1 MRRMLNIARVRQN
14 PRGLFSVLAAV
25 AGLALLLVVLATPKT
40 PPALAA
46 TPGAGSPLL
55 RLDIVDAASGKSM
68 PARFSL
74 VVDGVPYYPLQV
86 STNGLRFVSIHE
98 AKRQVLTVTYSRG
111 SGPVEVRLP
120 PTARNVE
127 VHATKG
133 FEFRPTLIT
142 REVSGP
148 TIDVKVPLVR
158 WTNLAT
164 QGWAAADAQVHFDRL
179 NRAEDRDWF
188 AMMAADDLTHL
199 HFMMLKGG
207 KVPGEWARQY
217 AYGRAGDANDGA
229 RLLTAGE
236 EYRDNFQG
244 HINLLGLGEI
254 IQPIMAGTR
263 DVPNY
268 PPLHTVLL
276 RARELD
282 GLPGIAHGGSLGSE
296 TTAALDTILGAVDF
310 MEIANSHLYSLD
322 LWYRLL
328 NCGYHLPPAA
338 GTDLPNF
345 PARDHWQPFLGGMRM
360 YAQVGGRRDFESW
373 KNAVKSGRTFITSG
387 PLLSIKINGRGPGE
401 TITLPASGG
410 DVEIEAE
417 AATPVG
423 LRKFELIHNGRVV
436 PLEPDPRIADGIHRW
451 RIRHRLRVSES
462 GWFAVRCEGV
472 PIQSLR
478 TVALEPVPWHR
489 REAVAHTAAM
499 RVLVGD
505 RPIRSVSD
513 ADWLIAHLERQK
525 VFYHEN
531 GKYADEAHRREVTA
545 LFDRALAILKRQRQ
559 GP

>member
-1 MRRMLNIARVRQN
+1 MLTYIRV
-14 PRGLFSVLAAV
+14 PSSLFRVGRALAAV
-25 AGLALLLVVLATPKT
+25 AGLALLLIILATPQPRT
-40 PPALAA
+40 ATAA
-46 TPGAGSPLL
+46 APQEDAPLL
-55 RLDIVDAASGKSM
+55 RLEILDAASGKFT

-74 VVDGVPYYPLQV
+74 SVDGAPYYPLEI
-86 STNGLRFVSIHE
+86 STTGLRFVSIHE

-111 SGPVEVRLP
+111 SGAVEVRLP
-120 PTARNVE
+120 PLARHVE
-127 VHATKG
+127 VHVTKG
-133 FEFRPTLIT
+133 FEFRPASLT

-148 TIDVKVPLVR
+148 TLELKLPLAR
-158 WTNLAT
+158 WTNLAAD
-164 QGWAAADAQVHFDRL
+164 GWAAADAHVHFDRL
-179 NRAEDRDWF
+179 NRTEDRDWF
-188 AMMAADDLTHL
+188 AMMAGDDLTHL

-217 AYGRAGDANDGA
+217 AYGRPGDAHDGT

-236 EYRDNFQG
+236 EYRDSFQG

-263 DVPNY
+263 DAPDNY

-282 GLPGIAHGGSLGSE
+282 GLPGIAHGGSLGGE

-360 YAQVGGRRDFESW
+360 YAQVGERRDFESW
-373 KNAVKSGRTFITSG
+373 KNAVKSGRTFVTSG
-387 PLLSIKINGRGPGE
+387 PLLTLKINGLGFGE
-401 TITLPASGG
+401 TITLPPGGG
-410 DVEIEAE
+410 DVVIDAE

-423 LRKFELIHNGRVV
+423 LKKLELIHNGRIVA
-436 PLEPDPRIADGIHRW
+436 LEAEQHFVDGIHRW
-451 RIRHRLRVSES
+451 QIQHRLHVSES
-462 GWFAVRCEGV
+462 GWFAVRSEGV

-478 TVALEPVPWHR
+478 AVALEPVPWHR
-489 REAVAHTAAM
+489 REAVAHTAAL
-499 RVLVGD
+499 RVLVGGQ
-505 RPIRSVSD
+505 PVRSTADV
-513 ADWLIAHLERQK
+513 DWLIAHLERQQA
-525 VFYHEN
+525 FYQAK
-531 GKYADEAHRREVTA
+531 GKYPDEAQRREMAA
-545 LFDRALAILKRQRQ
+545 LFDHALEILKRQPPPR
-559 GP
+559 